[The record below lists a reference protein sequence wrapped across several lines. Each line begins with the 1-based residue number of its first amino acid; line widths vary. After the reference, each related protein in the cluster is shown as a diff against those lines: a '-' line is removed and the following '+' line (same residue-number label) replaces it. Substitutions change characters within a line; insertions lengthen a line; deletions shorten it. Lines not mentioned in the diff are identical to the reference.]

1 MENLTQLSTIQ
12 NAVIFFIL
20 GVIVA
25 FINGIAGGASSLS
38 LPIMIL
44 LGLPPTVANGT
55 NRFGMIVGIFS
66 SVFNMRRYGYLRM
79 DIAKAL
85 LPPTILGGVAG
96 TMIAVVIDDSH
107 FQMLLAVVMVAV
119 AIMSSMGT
127 DPFGKPP
134 EKPPERPGVKAFL
147 GFTAVGFYGGFLQV
161 GMGFIQIFSLRK
173 YSGLD
178 LKQVNALKSFLSFW
192 FILISSLVFFVA
204 GKVILELAITMALGG
219 VLGGWL
225 ASKFQ
230 HKHGQIWIKRA
241 IQLASI
247 GLAGKLIYDLFPIT

>member
-1 MENLTQLSTIQ
+1 MENLIQLSTIQ

-20 GVIVA
+20 GVVVA
-25 FINGIAGGASSLS
+25 FINGLAGGASSLS

-66 SVFNMRRYGYLRM
+66 SVFNMRRYGYLRT
-79 DIAKAL
+79 DIAMAL
-85 LPPTILGGVAG
+85 LPPTLLGGVAG
-96 TMIAVVIDDSH
+96 TLIAVVIDDSH
-107 FQMLLAVVMVAV
+107 FQMLLAIVMVAV

-134 EKPPERPGVKAFL
+134 ETPPKRPGIKAFL
-147 GFTAVGFYGGFLQV
+147 GFAAVGFYGGFLQV

-178 LKQVNALKSFLSFW
+178 LKQINALKSFLSFW
-192 FILISSLVFFVA
+192 FILISSLGFFVA
-204 GKVILELAITMALGG
+204 DKVVLELAMSMALGG
-219 VLGGWL
+219 VFGGWL

-230 HKHGQIWIKRA
+230 HKHDIIWIKRV
-241 IQLASI
+241 IQLASL
-247 GLAGKLIYDLFPIT
+247 GLAGKLIYDLLPIT

>member
-1 MENLTQLSTIQ
+1 MVT
-12 NAVIFFIL
+12 
-20 GVIVA
+20 
-25 FINGIAGGASSLS
+25 FINGLAGGASSLS

-85 LPPTILGGVAG
+85 LLPTILGGAAG
-96 TMIAVVIDDSH
+96 TLIAVVIDDAH
-107 FQMLLAVVMVAV
+107 FQVLLAIVMVGV
-119 AIMSSMGT
+119 AIMSSLGT

-134 EKPPERPGVKAFL
+134 EKPPERPSAKAFL
-147 GFTAVGFYGGFLQV
+147 GFAAVGFYGGFLQV
-161 GMGFIQIFSLRK
+161 GMGFLQIFSLRK

-192 FILISSLVFFVA
+192 FILISSLGFFVA
-204 GKVILELAITMALGG
+204 GKVVLELAISMALGG
-219 VLGGWL
+219 VFGGL
-225 ASKFQ
+225 LSSKFQ
-230 HKHGQIWIKRA
+230 HKHDMIWIKRA
-241 IQLASI
+241 IQFASI
-247 GLAGKLIYDLFPIT
+247 GLAGKLIYDLLPIT